1 MEIKT
6 TSAAGI
12 EFLIKEEGL
21 KTKPYLDSVSIPTIG
36 CGCTYYENGKRVTMQ
51 DAPITRDRAIDL
63 FKNLLKHYELAV
75 YSVTRDDI
83 NQNQFDALV
92 SLCYN
97 IGITAFKASTVLKRV
112 NSNPN
117 ALNVSAGF
125 ERWQYAGGKP
135 VLFARRKREIALY
148 FQK

>member
-1 MEIKT
+1 
-6 TSAAGI
+6 
-12 EFLIKEEGL
+12 
-21 KTKPYLDSVSIPTIG
+21 
-36 CGCTYYENGKRVTMQ
+36 MQ